1 MHVDTA
7 AVDHLLATGDLP
19 DHWLLG
25 VAAGDD
31 AEPVAP
37 QVPSRTE
44 HLTIAALRDALVG
57 LTVPF
62 APAHPEAWTALFGDW
77 TAEVADARV
86 ALVAGWP
93 APFDAGVR
101 TAPDGAP
108 VIVLDLA
115 RIGTYGDAAEA
126 LDAARQMLDHEVAHV
141 VVGARWPLS
150 AEPYFADRLDR
161 ITFDEGIA
169 HYLAMR
175 EHPVVDP
182 ASPARAERWEAAV
195 GELRTARALTERPA
209 QRDALLRADAADAF
223 WDKYA
228 CVAGLLAF
236 VDAEHEGGWE
246 AAGALAAQGW
256 RGFAE
261 RVAG

>member
-1 MHVDTA
+1 MHVDTS
-7 AVDHLLATGDLP
+7 AVDHLLTTGALP

-31 AEPVAP
+31 AAPVAP
-37 QVPSRTE
+37 QLPDRAE
-44 HLTIAALRDALVG
+44 HPAIAGLRDALVG
-57 LTVPF
+57 LTRPF
-62 APAHPEAWTALFGDW
+62 APAHPEVWTALFGDW
-77 TAEVADARV
+77 AASVADARV

-93 APFDAGVR
+93 APYDAGVR
-101 TAPDGAP
+101 TAPDGSR

-115 RIGTYGDAAEA
+115 RISTYGDDAEA

-141 VVGARWPLS
+141 VVGERWPLS
-150 AEPYFADRLDR
+150 ADPCFTDRLDR

-175 EHPVVDP
+175 EHPAVNP
-182 ASPARAERWEAAV
+182 ASPARAERWATAAAA
-195 GELRTARALTERPA
+195 LREARALTDRSA
-209 QRDALLRADAADAF
+209 QRDALLRADAADGF

-236 VDAEHEGGWE
+236 VAAEHEGGWE